1 VLWHAWV
8 SKKATFFISSLTKL
22 QFFIFCKWAFGDS
35 EELSEEATKW
45 NLKVFYLIF
54 FYLKKN
60 TSHESFQKLKKL
72 FAEEYVRQMK
82 EGRTKFLL
90 VDGETFPRLEPAVK
104 ALGRPVTII
113 AFGDLKETGVIPVS
127 KLLSDDGSGG

>member
-1 VLWHAWV
+1 
-8 SKKATFFISSLTKL
+8 
-22 QFFIFCKWAFGDS
+22 
-35 EELSEEATKW
+35 
-45 NLKVFYLIF
+45 
-54 FYLKKN
+54 
-60 TSHESFQKLKKL
+60 
-72 FAEEYVRQMK
+72 VRQMK

-113 AFGDLKETGVIPVS
+113 AFGDLKEKGVTPVS